1 MNLKNILIST
11 VFAMSG
17 TLGLVAGWNWS
28 TPQVSAAAAIPTET
42 PTQIN
47 TAMPVII
54 TATASPA
61 LAFVEI
67 VPDTPMPAIQ
77 NVYVVDAAPVDL
89 QTQETIIEPTAD
101 YSQWITP
108 LNTAPITDIPLSTF
122 ASPAPSII
130 PLSPMSLD
138 DAWDT
143 VIALG
148 MDDRFASC
156 VFPLSAPFIT
166 WDMALEA
173 SELQAS
179 GRTYTEIKMDAS
191 EIARIV
197 SRGGLFFPPD
207 GIIQVDEDLVPSL
220 LTPLYYNGSISVCRD
235 ANNKPNLYGAGIQE
249 FLNLLAASYAHE

>member
-1 MNLKNILIST
+1 MNLTNILVCT

-17 TLGLVAGWNWS
+17 MLGLAVGWTWS
-28 TPQVSAAAAIPTET
+28 TPRVSAAATIPTEA
-42 PTQIN
+42 PTQIS
-47 TAMPVII
+47 TATPVII

-61 LAFVEI
+61 IAFVEI
-67 VPDTPMPAIQ
+67 VPDTPMPSMQ
-77 NVYVVDAAPVDL
+77 YVYVVDAAPVDL

-108 LNTAPITDIPLSTF
+108 LTTTPITDIPLSTF
-122 ASPAPSII
+122 ASPVPSII
-130 PLSPMSLD
+130 PLNPMSLD

-156 VFPLSAPFIT
+156 VYPLSAPFVT
-166 WDMALEA
+166 WDMAIEA
-173 SELQAS
+173 SELQAT

-191 EIARIV
+191 EISRIV
-197 SRGGLFFPPD
+197 SRGGLFFPSD
-207 GIIQVDEDLVPSL
+207 GIIQVDEDLVSSL
-220 LTPLYYNGSISVCRD
+220 LMPLYYNGSISVCRD

-249 FLNLLAASYAHE
+249 FLNLLALNYRS